1 MSTETLPLRTLR
13 NAIRLLRRLFEEI
26 GKDDLASV
34 AAAMTYY
41 FMLALLPMMIL
52 SVALVQALPWDL
64 DIESLSPE
72 FLAMFSQEAAQRM
85 NHEVQAFLADRPS
98 GRVLLWLLPVL
109 WAASRAT
116 GGARK
121 GLNRVFRCRP
131 KRNIVLQRLGDLG
144 LTLAA
149 LVLIFLSNALLV
161 GGRELGQ
168 WLVDFFS
175 LPHKFM
181 GVWALLRWPIIFGSM
196 VGILALA
203 YRFLP
208 GRRTA
213 WRYLLLGAAPAVVG
227 WVALGSGFRLWMKH
241 MAGFDELYGSMATS
255 FVMMFLLWLI
265 SLVMLLGGEIAAR
278 AAERGEW
285 RRAATTAGAEGSVKI
300 AERADRE
307 IDEAPEPPAAQ
318 G

>member
-1 MSTETLPLRTLR
+1 MSSPSVPVRTLR
-13 NAIRLLRRLFEEI
+13 NAFRLLRRLFEEI

-52 SVALVQALPWDL
+52 SVALVQALPWDW
-64 DIESLSPE
+64 DISSLSPE
-72 FLAMFSQEAAQRM
+72 FLAMFSQEAANHM
-85 NHEVQAFLADRPS
+85 NKEVQAFLADRPS

-131 KRNIVLQRLGDLG
+131 KRNFVAQRLGDLG

-168 WLVDFFS
+168 WLVDFFG

-181 GVWALLRWPIIFGSM
+181 GLWALLRWPVIFGSM

-241 MAGFDELYGSMATS
+241 MAGFDELYGSMATF

-278 AAERGEW
+278 AAERAE
-285 RRAATTAGAEGSVKI
+285 RRRSATAAGAEGSVKV
-300 AERADRE
+300 AEGAE
-307 IDEAPEPPAAQ
+307 AAGPEAPEPPTAR